1 VQRYFWTCWYYDG
14 DEKSD
19 FYADITRM
27 ALLVAYGCVQGLL
40 FLLFAAYKFDS
51 SPYSGNNWF
60 VFVVYQVLLLCLPLV
75 VSRDGTD
82 LKDVTAPVFSFL
94 QAILVGL
101 VVLANALMTIVASVD
116 ATSV

>member
-1 VQRYFWTCWYYDG
+1 
-14 DEKSD
+14 
-19 FYADITRM
+19 M
-27 ALLVAYGCVQGLL
+27 
-40 FLLFAAYKFDS
+40 
-51 SPYSGNNWF
+51 
-60 VFVVYQVLLLCLPLV
+60 